1 MLDNKEY
8 KIMNI
13 WNYDKTFEGFLT
25 IVFNC
30 YDLKIF
36 PDQILGNESKQSY
49 IFQGNYE
56 VITDETKAK
65 RVWNGLLK
73 KISNNSCQ
81 MIYHVFLSELPDIE
95 LLMLQYIRAVFES
108 KSNIEFN
115 FGQKYVLEMLKI
127 GRKVSQEAH
136 RIQMFARFQK
146 TSDEIYYASFDPIYD
161 VLPLSIEHF
170 EQRFADQKW
179 IIYDTRRNYGFY
191 YDLKGTTEVTFTKS
205 LVNPVNGKIDGS
217 ALDKDEQFFQELW
230 KSYFNSMCIKE
241 RLNTKLHRQ
250 LLPRRFWK
258 YLIEKQTNIL

>member
-1 MLDNKEY
+1 MH
-8 KIMNI
+8 I
-13 WNYDKTFEGFLT
+13 WTYDKTFEGLLT
-25 IVFNC
+25 LVFDC

-36 PDQILGNESKQSY
+36 PDQILGNENKQSY
-49 IFQGNYE
+49 IFQGDYE

-81 MIYHVFLSELPDIE
+81 MIYHVFLSELLDIE

-108 KSNIEFN
+108 ENNIEFN

-127 GRKVSQEAH
+127 GRKVGHEAH

-146 TSDEIYYASFDPIYD
+146 TADEIYYASFDPIYD

-179 IIYDTRRNYGFY
+179 IIYDTQRNYGFY
-191 YDLKGTTEVTFTKS
+191 YDLKRTAEVTFTQS
-205 LVNPVNGKIDGS
+205 LVNPINGKINGS
-217 ALDKDEQFFQELW
+217 VLDKDEQFFQELW
-230 KSYFNSMCIKE
+230 KSYFKSMCIKE
-241 RLNTKLHRQ
+241 RLNPKLHRQ

-258 YLIEKQTNIL
+258 YLIEKQTSGS